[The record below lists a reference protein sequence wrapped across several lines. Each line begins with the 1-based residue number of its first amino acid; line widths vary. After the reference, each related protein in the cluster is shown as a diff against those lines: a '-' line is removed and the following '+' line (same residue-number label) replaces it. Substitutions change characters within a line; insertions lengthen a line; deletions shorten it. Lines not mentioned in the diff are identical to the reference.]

1 MPGSRH
7 LSLAALVAL
16 GAIQA
21 IWPLTMDLY
30 LPAFPDIRSELAT
43 TPGFV
48 QLTLTG
54 AFLGMA
60 VGQLAA
66 GPLSDRIGRMRPL
79 VVVLALYAV
88 ATVACA
94 LAPNIEALIGARVVQ
109 GAGAAASSVIVLAI
123 VRDAASGSAMVRLLA
138 RLQLVNGFFVVT
150 SPALGALLLG
160 VVDWRGIFVVLVAYA
175 VLLLIAAL
183 AVLVR
188 HETHPPERRALRAG
202 ARLIDDYR
210 VLARDRVFVAVVLAG
225 GLQWAA
231 MMAYMAS
238 SAFLFQEVYGI
249 TPVGYAILFGG
260 HGLLM
265 IIGAQLSA
273 RWSPRRGMRRVLRAG
288 SAVLALT
295 GVAIVV
301 IALAAPDA
309 GIVGFV
315 LPLFVFTTAFGVVSP
330 TIQSTALESH
340 GLRAGTA
347 GSLLGATNM
356 VFGAV
361 SAPLVTLIGPAGA
374 VSIGVVMAG
383 CAALAAVVVVWV
395 VRGEPANEG
404 SAA

>member
-1 MPGSRH
+1 M
-7 LSLAALVAL
+7 LVAL

-21 IWPLTMDLY
+21 TWPLTMDLY
-30 LPAFPDIRSELAT
+30 LPAFPDIRRELAT
-43 TPGFV
+43 TEGFV

-79 VVVLALYAV
+79 VAVLAIYAV

-94 LAPNIEALIGARVVQ
+94 VAPSIEALIAARVVQ

-160 VVDWRGIFVVLVAYA
+160 VVDWRGIFVVLVVYA
-175 VLLLIAAL
+175 LVLLIAAVGVL
-183 AVLVR
+183 AR
-188 HETHPPERRALRAG
+188 RETHPPERRALRAG
-202 ARLIDDYR
+202 TRLVDDYR
-210 VLARDRVFVAVVLAG
+210 MLVHDRVFVAVVLAG

-265 IIGAQLSA
+265 IVGAQLSA

-288 SAVLALT
+288 SIVLAVT
-295 GVAIVV
+295 AASIVGIAIV
-301 IALAAPDA
+301 APDA
-309 GIVGFV
+309 GLVGFV

-330 TIQSTALESH
+330 TIQSTALEAH

-347 GSLLGATNM
+347 GSLLGAANM
-356 VFGAV
+356 VFGAL
-361 SAPLVTLIGPAGA
+361 SAPLVALIGPAGA
-374 VSIGVVMAG
+374 VSIGAVMAG
-383 CAALAAVVVVWV
+383 CAAVGAAVVLGM
-395 VRGEPANEG
+395 VRGETAAER
-404 SAA
+404 SA

>member
-1 MPGSRH
+1 M
-7 LSLAALVAL
+7 LVTL
-16 GAIQA
+16 GAIMA
-21 IWPLTMDLY
+21 TWPLTMDLY
-30 LPAFPDIRSELAT
+30 LPAFPDIRRELAT

-66 GPLSDRIGRMRPL
+66 GPLSDRVGRMRPL

-88 ATVACA
+88 ATVACMF
-94 LAPNIEALIGARVVQ
+94 APGIEALIAARVVQ

-123 VRDAASGSAMVRLLA
+123 VRDAASGSEMVRLLA

-160 VVDWRGIFVVLVAYA
+160 VVDWRGIFGVLVVYA
-175 VLLLIAAL
+175 LALLLAAVGVL
-183 AVLVR
+183 AR
-188 HETHPPERRALRAG
+188 RETHPPERRALRAG
-202 ARLIDDYR
+202 TRLIDDYR
-210 VLARDRVFVAVVLAG
+210 VLWRDRVFVAVLLAG
-225 GLQWAA
+225 GFQWAA

-265 IIGAQLSA
+265 IVGAQLSA

-288 SAVLALT
+288 SVVLAVT
-295 GVAIVV
+295 AASIVV
-301 IALAAPDA
+301 IALVAPGA
-309 GIVGFV
+309 GIVGFL

-330 TIQSTALESH
+330 TIQATALEEH

-347 GSLLGATNM
+347 GSLLGAANM
-356 VFGAV
+356 VFGAL
-361 SAPLVTLIGPAGA
+361 SAPLVAFIGPAGA
-374 VSIGVVMAG
+374 VSIGAVMAG
-383 CAALAAVVVVWV
+383 CAALGAVVVLGM
-395 VRGEPANEG
+395 VRGE
-404 SAA
+404 SAAERSA